1 MSLKNLAIKALLK
14 LCVALRGKKEERE
27 IKTVALISNT
37 AIGDTLMATP
47 AFRALK
53 LAKPHIKVVA
63 VLNPAN
69 AALFANS
76 PYIDETLLYNGGWRG
91 LWKTAAKLRALG
103 VDAALLLHSNEPQA
117 TPLAVFGGAQKI
129 VKIPNNKN
137 PFAAFHANPKT
148 ASPSDRHGVFDRL
161 EQLKFLGVESENP
174 KMELFLK
181 EEQKSEAKEF
191 LRQNGFDDSLLI
203 GFQIGASTRSRM
215 WFEDRWLELA
225 KKLLDSNPHI
235 KIVLTGAPNERAAAD
250 RVASALPKN
259 RTLNAAGALGLEA
272 AAALIG
278 ELNVFVTPDTGP
290 MHIAIA
296 LHTPSVALFAVAD
309 PTKSGA
315 VYDKEIH
322 IEIKKP
328 KTCEPCISKLCKYQK
343 CMLQIGADEVK
354 EAIGR
359 LQAVKNQSF

>member
-1 MSLKNLAIKALLK
+1 MSLKNLALKALLK
-14 LCVALRGKKEERE
+14 LCVALRGKKEEHE

-69 AALFANS
+69 AALFANN

-91 LWKTAAKLRALG
+91 FWKTAAKLRALG

-129 VKIPNNKN
+129 VKIPNDKN

-215 WFEDRWLELA
+215 WFEDKWISLA
-225 KKLLDSNPHI
+225 KLLLAENKNI
-235 KIVLTGAPNERAAAD
+235 KIILTGSPNERVAAQKIKESLPHG
-250 RVASALPKN
+250 RVV
-259 RTLNAAGALGLEA
+259 NAAGALQIGA

-278 ELNVFVTPDTGP
+278 EFSVFVAPDTGP
-290 MHIAIA
+290 MHIAIS
-296 LHTPSVALFAVAD
+296 LGVPSVALFAVAD
-309 PTKSGA
+309 PVKSGA
-315 VYDKEIH
+315 VYNKEIH

-359 LQAVKNQSF
+359 LQTVKNQSF